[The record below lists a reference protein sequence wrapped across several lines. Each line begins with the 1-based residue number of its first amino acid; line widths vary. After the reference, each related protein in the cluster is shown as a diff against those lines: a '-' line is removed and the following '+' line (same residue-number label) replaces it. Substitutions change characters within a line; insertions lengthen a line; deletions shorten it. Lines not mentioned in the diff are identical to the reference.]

1 MGSWWKILP
10 VSDKRADSDPGMA
23 LAGTARSTLSICISL
38 WTTPKRKW
46 NVTWIWN
53 EWSRVSM
60 YCIWPAMIGI
70 WLILTIFILILLLQ
84 METRV
89 KWLVPQVFKPTTLYQ
104 VGYSIH
110 WAKRFE
116 FPISCW
122 LIPVMNFSN
131 YPFWQCYKPSYMS
144 PAKLSYQPLSI
155 TSSIAIVIRFRSF
168 SEELIINLVHQM
180 VIVCCSD
187 NCIIKGTSTL
197 NAKALLIMGF
207 KRVETNCNLAHRYP
221 PGPSCSNDG

>member
-1 MGSWWKILP
+1 MVSLTSCKFLQYFRDSGAHNQGWLSFGLAPTTPVKTNLQCFWLAGQDSASRNNLVYECTMTQIYRSYALMGSWWKILP

-89 KWLVPQVFKPTTLYQ
+89 KWLVPQGFKPTTLYQ

-110 WAKRFE
+110 LAKRFE
-116 FPISCW
+116 FSISC
-122 LIPVMNFSN
+122 
-131 YPFWQCYKPSYMS
+131 
-144 PAKLSYQPLSI
+144 
-155 TSSIAIVIRFRSF
+155 
-168 SEELIINLVHQM
+168 
-180 VIVCCSD
+180 
-187 NCIIKGTSTL
+187 
-197 NAKALLIMGF
+197 
-207 KRVETNCNLAHRYP
+207 
-221 PGPSCSNDG
+221 